1 MNAFAKTALAAL
13 PFALAL
19 GSAPAFADAATPVS
33 VKVSHADLNLASAA
47 GRATLDRRVA
57 AAVRQACA
65 TSGYDVREAAA
76 ASKCRTNATNAA
88 RAASQAAIARST
100 T

>member
-1 MNAFAKTALAAL
+1 MNAFTKTALAAL

-19 GSAPAFADAATPVS
+19 GAAPAFAADAPVS

-47 GRATLDRRVA
+47 GRATLDRRVN

-65 TSGYDVREAAA
+65 VSGYDVRDFAAA
-76 ASKCRTNATNAA
+76 NKCRAQASTAA
-88 RAASQAAIARST
+88 RAATDAAIARSAT
-100 T
+100 